1 MPHRRLLTTLGV
13 LLGAFVGMLA
23 PVSAGAQAAPAA
35 PTAPASPMTEAIS
48 WTTCDP
54 TLLLPAQCAT
64 LPVPLHHDEPS
75 GRTIPFALYRVA
87 ATGALSEHRGALFV
101 NPGGPGGTGLD
112 FLLYLAQVVDPA
124 VLRVYDLIAFDP
136 RGVGASDGLR
146 CGVGVAFPYS
156 LGDDPVA
163 EALATGAALGADCVA
178 EDPELVAAM
187 GTANVARDLDLAR
200 DALGLPRLDF
210 LGYSYGTRIGA
221 VYAALF
227 PDRVGRFVLDGAVD
241 PAQSYRTA
249 MIDQMAGFEDSLH
262 RFFDA
267 CDAEPTCA
275 FRGDG
280 PGGTQARF
288 AALLARA
295 ATEGLAVAGP
305 VDDGDGLDDGDRVD
319 EGELVG
325 GFAGYLYGGHQLFP
339 YLAQVFAAAEAGDAA
354 QLAADAAGAASGPLG
369 QYFAVVC
376 ADADARYG
384 RPEANFAT
392 WSLRDRAEVFGPAVL
407 EILFCGAF
415 PEAVEPAPALDGEG
429 LPPALILGNTHDP
442 ATPYAAAVSLRDHWP
457 AAALL
462 TYEGDGHTI
471 AFSGNR
477 CVDTAVV
484 AFLVDGEPVADGKR
498 CRPDPVLGIQPV
510 ALADGTLL
518 LAAVDPAGPSA
529 GIVEA
534 GDVLVSVQGGPPTF
548 DALVDALAAGGDIAV
563 TVQRA
568 GTRLDVVLRPGPPA
582 YWRP

>member
-1 MPHRRLLTTLGV
+1 
-13 LLGAFVGMLA
+13 MLV
-23 PVSAGAQAAPAA
+23 PPTAGAETPTSAADHR
-35 PTAPASPMTEAIS
+35 AIS
-48 WTTCDP
+48 WAGCDVA
-54 TLLLPAQCAT
+54 LLVPVQCAT
-64 LPVPLHHDEPS
+64 LPVPLHHDEPF

-87 ATGALSEHRGALFV
+87 ATGGPAAHQGALFV
-101 NPGGPGGTGLD
+101 NPGGPGGAGLD
-112 FLLYLAQVVDPA
+112 FLLYLAQVVDPE

-136 RGVGASDGLR
+136 RGVGASDGLE

-163 EALATGAALGADCVA
+163 EALTTGQALGAECLT
-178 EDPELVAAM
+178 EDAELVAAM
-187 GTANVARDLDLAR
+187 GTVNVARDLDLAR
-200 DALGLPRLDF
+200 ASLGLPRLDY

-249 MIDQMAGFEDSLH
+249 MIDQMAGFEDGLH

-267 CDAEPTCA
+267 CDAEVTCA

-288 AALLARA
+288 AALLERA
-295 ATEGLAVAGP
+295 AAEGLTVGSAANT
-305 VDDGDGLDDGDRVD
+305 DDTVD

-325 GFAGYLYGGHQLFP
+325 GFVGYLYGGHQLFP
-339 YLAQVFAAAEAGDAA
+339 YLAQVLAAAEAGDAS
-354 QLAADAAGAASGPLG
+354 QLAADAAGAASGALG
-369 QYFAVVC
+369 QYFAVMC

-407 EILFCGAF
+407 EILFCDAF
-415 PEAVEPAPALDGEG
+415 PEAAEPVPGLDGDG

-442 ATPYAAAVSLRDHWP
+442 ATPYAAAVSLREHWP
-457 AAALL
+457 AASLL

-471 AFSGNR
+471 AFSGNS
-477 CVDTAVV
+477 CTDAAVV
-484 AFLVDGEPVADGKR
+484 AFLVDGELVADGRR

-510 ALADGTLL
+510 ALPDGTLL

-529 GIVEA
+529 GIVEP

-548 DALVDALAAGGDIAV
+548 DALVAALADGGEIDV
-563 TVQRA
+563 TIERG
-568 GTRLDVVLRPGPPA
+568 GTRVDAVLQPGPPA
-582 YWRP
+582 YWLP